1 MPHRKDSETL
11 SLQDLTNRLSDQES
25 SNDELKALITM
36 VEDNPQP
43 LFRLNTSGEVV
54 YANTV
59 AKGIVNVIVKKQPI
73 HIHEFWKE
81 FSSTF
86 RHPFPATQVEIE
98 TQNSAF
104 VFTCKYLPALNE
116 IHAYGQEISDQ
127 RSRMNRLIS
136 SFSAFNA
143 AILLEDQ
150 HRRIVTANQAF
161 VDMFGIPVD
170 PIFLVGQDCS
180 NSAEDSKN
188 LFQDP
193 ENFVSRIGQILS
205 KKELVLNETIY
216 FADGR
221 IAERDYIPLF
231 IDGEY
236 NGHLWKYSDITAQKK
251 AEQVLSNREKKY
263 RGIIDNFKLGLLEVD
278 KEGKIISCND
288 AFETMSGYSRAE
300 LQGNDPIQLLLP
312 ENERAS
318 MLTKYKTRENGV
330 EDVYELS
337 VLNKK
342 GERKRWLISGAPL
355 ITDDGQTIGS
365 IGIHWDISDIK
376 ALEQELIKARQK
388 AEESSRT
395 KAKFLANMSHEIRT
409 PLNGIV
415 GMIEQMTFTKLDD
428 QQVKFLDVIKTA
440 SETLLTI
447 INDILDVSRMES
459 GKFAIEHIPFS
470 IVDTVTKTIDL
481 LENKAKE
488 RNNILTYSI
497 DAKLVQN
504 YLGDPHRINQLLF
517 NLVGNAI
524 KFTENGSV
532 DIHCDLIH
540 RRDGKDDVRFA
551 IRDTG
556 IGMDKDFIQ
565 RLFVE
570 FEQQDTTIAR
580 KYGGSGLGL
589 YITRNLVQL
598 MDGRMR
604 IDSAKG
610 LGTLVEITLPLEQ
623 SNSEIARKKEI
634 VTNVDALRGTEILI
648 AEDNYLNRIV
658 IRTVLEKYGVVI
670 DDAENGKEAI
680 VKLKQ
685 RNYHLVFMD
694 VEMPEMNGIDA
705 TRWIR
710 THLHPE
716 IKIVGLSAN
725 ALSEEVN
732 NCLNAGMNDYLVKP
746 YTESE
751 LLNIILKWSQR
762 EFNNTKNQ
770 ADLSKLREYVGGDD
784 ELLRSVVEAYLEFLP
799 SSIDKLEKALLNKDA
814 DVVRTELHQLK
825 PNYENVRLGPVNSSF
840 NELSNLIKLKGLDET
855 NTQVINHLIEQG
867 HNLLEQLKEYLDT
880 PK

>member
-1 MPHRKDSETL
+1 MPSQKDSETL
-11 SLQDLTNRLSDQES
+11 SDDNLTNRHFDLPEPEVDL
-25 SNDELKALITM
+25 NALIAM
-36 VEDNPQP
+36 VEDFPQP
-43 LFRLNTSGEVV
+43 LFRLNPIGEIIYTNSVGK
-54 YANTV
+54 AITQ
-59 AKGIVNVIVKKQPI
+59 VIVKKQVV
-73 HIHEFWKE
+73 EVSTFWKH
-81 FSSTF
+81 FIASIPQ
-86 RHPFPATQVEIE
+86 PFQTSQVEIE
-98 TQNSAF
+98 TNDQIF
-104 VFTCKYLPALNE
+104 VFTCKYQHSLQE
-116 IHAYGQEISDQ
+116 IHAYGQEVSDQ

-150 HRRIVTANQAF
+150 DRRIVTANKAF
-161 VDMFGIPVD
+161 VDMFGIPVHPD
-170 PIFLVGQDCS
+170 FLVGQDCS
-180 NSAEDSKN
+180 NSAEESKH
-188 LFQDP
+188 LFNNP
-193 ENFVSRIGQILS
+193 EQFVLRINQILT
-205 KKELVLNETIY
+205 KKELVLNETIH

-236 NGHLWKYSDITAQKK
+236 NGHLWKYSDITAQRK

-278 KEGKIISCND
+278 KEGIIISCNG
-288 AFETMSGYSRAE
+288 AFESMSGYQKSE
-300 LQGNDPIQLLLP
+300 LQGIDPVQLLLP
-312 ENERAS
+312 ENERSA
-318 MLTKYKTRENGV
+318 MMTKHKTRESGV
-330 EDVYELS
+330 EDVYELP
-337 VLNKK
+337 VLNKS

-355 ITDDGQTIGS
+355 ITDNGEIIGS
-365 IGIHWDISDIK
+365 IGIHWDITEIK

-409 PLNGIV
+409 PLNGIM
-415 GMIEQMTFTKLDD
+415 GMIEQMTFTNLDD
-428 QQVKFLDVIKTA
+428 QQIKYLDVIKTA

-447 INDILDVSRMES
+447 INDILDVSRIES

-481 LENKAKE
+481 LETKTKE
-488 RNNILTYSI
+488 RNNKLTYSI

-504 YLGDPHRINQLLF
+504 YLGDPHRINQILF

-556 IGMDKDFIQ
+556 IGMDRDFIQ
-565 RLFVE
+565 RLFTE

-598 MDGRMR
+598 MAGRMR

-610 LGTLVEITLPLEQ
+610 IGTLVEITLTLEQ

-634 VTNVDALRGTEILI
+634 VTNTEALRGIEILI

-658 IRTVLEKYGVVI
+658 IRTVLEKYGVI
-670 DDAENGKEAI
+670 IEDAENGKDAI
-680 VKLKQ
+680 AKLKQ
-685 RNYHLVFMD
+685 RHYHLVLMD

-762 EFNNTKNQ
+762 ELVHASNE
-770 ADLSKLREYVGGDD
+770 ADLTKLREYVGGDE
-784 ELLRSVVEAYLEFLP
+784 ELLRSVIEAYLEFLP
-799 SSIDKLEKALLNKDA
+799 ESINKLEKALLQNDPDA
-814 DVVRTELHQLK
+814 LCNELHQIK
-825 PNYENVRLGPVNSSF
+825 PNYENVRIGPVNSTF
-840 NELSNLIKLKGLDET
+840 NELSNLIKLKGLDEANIQT
-855 NTQVINHLIEQG
+855 VKQLIIQG
-867 HNLLEQLKEYLDT
+867 HTLLEHFKSYLKKPE
-880 PK
+880 

>member
-1 MPHRKDSETL
+1 VTVFCAALAGASAGFLWFNSYPAEVFMGDTGSL
-11 SLQDLTNRLSDQES
+11 SLGGALGAIAVLT
-25 SNDELKALITM
+25 
-36 VEDNPQP
+36 
-43 LFRLNTSGEVV
+43 
-54 YANTV
+54 
-59 AKGIVNVIVKKQPI
+59 
-73 HIHEFWKE
+73 
-81 FSSTF
+81 
-86 RHPFPATQVEIE
+86 
-98 TQNSAF
+98 
-104 VFTCKYLPALNE
+104 
-116 IHAYGQEISDQ
+116 
-127 RSRMNRLIS
+127 
-136 SFSAFNA
+136 
-143 AILLEDQ
+143 
-150 HRRIVTANQAF
+150 
-161 VDMFGIPVD
+161 
-170 PIFLVGQDCS
+170 
-180 NSAEDSKN
+180 
-188 LFQDP
+188 
-193 ENFVSRIGQILS
+193 
-205 KKELVLNETIY
+205 KKELVLNETIH

-236 NGHLWKYSDITAQKK
+236 NGHLWKYSDITAQRK

-278 KEGKIISCND
+278 KEGIIISCNG
-288 AFETMSGYSRAE
+288 AFESMSGYQKSE
-300 LQGNDPIQLLLP
+300 LQGIDPVQLLLP
-312 ENERAS
+312 ENERSA
-318 MLTKYKTRENGV
+318 MMTKYKTRESGV
-330 EDVYELS
+330 EYVYELP
-337 VLNKK
+337 VLNKS

-355 ITDDGQTIGS
+355 ITDDGEIIGS
-365 IGIHWDISDIK
+365 IGIHWDITEIK

-409 PLNGIV
+409 PLNGIM
-415 GMIEQMTFTKLDD
+415 GMIEQMTFTNLDD
-428 QQVKFLDVIKTA
+428 QQIKYLDVIKTA

-447 INDILDVSRMES
+447 INDILDVSRIES

-481 LENKAKE
+481 LETKTKE
-488 RNNILTYSI
+488 RNNKLTYSI

-504 YLGDPHRINQLLF
+504 YLGDPHRINQILF

-556 IGMDKDFIQ
+556 IGMDRDYIQ
-565 RLFVE
+565 RLFTE

-610 LGTLVEITLPLEQ
+610 IGTLVEITLTLEQ

-634 VTNVDALRGTEILI
+634 VTNTEALRGIEILI

-658 IRTVLEKYGVVI
+658 IRTVLEKYGVI
-670 DDAENGKEAI
+670 IEDAENGKDAI
-680 VKLKQ
+680 AKLKQ
-685 RNYHLVFMD
+685 RHYQLVFMD

-762 EFNNTKNQ
+762 ELVHASNE
-770 ADLSKLREYVGGDD
+770 ADLTKLREYVGGDE
-784 ELLRSVVEAYLEFLP
+784 ELLRSVIEAYLEFLP
-799 SSIDKLEKALLNKDA
+799 ASINKLEKALLQNDPDA
-814 DVVRTELHQLK
+814 LRNELHQIK
-825 PNYENVRLGPVNSSF
+825 PNYENVRIGPVNSTF
-840 NELSNLIKLKGLDET
+840 NELSNFIKLKGLDEANIQT
-855 NTQVINHLIEQG
+855 VKQLIVQG
-867 HNLLEQLKEYLDT
+867 HTLLEHFKSYLKT
-880 PK
+880 PE